1 MALGIVY
8 VIWGSTYL
16 GIAVMVQTLPPL
28 VAAGVRYS
36 LAGVILLAALVVWH
50 RLRGR
55 PFERP
60 SRAQW
65 GAAIVIGSLLLL
77 GGNGGV
83 VLGEQLIATGIAAL
97 VVATSPIWMALF
109 EAIVARERPSL
120 LTIAGLVA
128 GTTGVAILVV
138 PLEGSPPIDPLG
150 LALVAGAA
158 ISWSIGSVYSKRAP
172 RPASPFTGAGLQMLA
187 GGLVMLLVGIV
198 RGELAAVNP
207 AAFSTDSLLAL
218 LYLIV
223 FGSLVAFTAYIWL
236 LNHAAITRGVDD
248 GLREPHRR
256 GRPRGRDPE
265 RVHGTADLARGGGHH
280 RRGGGH
286 GHRPSAGRVRARA
299 IGGAGSQAGLIRPVS
314 AGAHGAPEPAGPIGE
329 PFGANRSSHLY
340 PINGGFRM
348 PKFPVSRRAT
358 IVMATAGL
366 LLLCRLD
373 GGCHR
378 SAEELHRPTVGCQRG
393 SQPAT
398 PTPAAWPSSSSAQTG

>member
-1 MALGIVY
+1 MVAPNPRHNAPMALTTGSPDRWKVALALGIVY

-120 LTIAGLVA
+120 LTVAGLVA

-158 ISWSIGSVYSKRAP
+158 ISWSIGAVYSKRAP

-187 GGLVMLLVGIV
+187 GGLVLLLVGIA
-198 RGELAAVNP
+198 RGELAAVDP
-207 AAFSTDSLLAL
+207 AAFSTESLMAL

-236 LNHAAITRGVDD
+236 LNHAAITVVSTTAYVNPIVAVALGVVILNESMAPRTWLAAVVII
-248 GLREPHRR
+248 GAVVAMVT
-256 GRPRGRDPE
+256 GRPR
-265 RVHGTADLARGGGHH
+265 T
-280 RRGGGH
+280 
-286 GHRPSAGRVRARA
+286 
-299 IGGAGSQAGLIRPVS
+299 VS
-314 AGAHGAPEPAGPIGE
+314 EPEPSVE
-329 PFGANRSSHLY
+329 PE
-340 PINGGFRM
+340 I
-348 PKFPVSRRAT
+348 K
-358 IVMATAGL
+358 
-366 LLLCRLD
+366 
-373 GGCHR
+373 
-378 SAEELHRPTVGCQRG
+378 
-393 SQPAT
+393 PA
-398 PTPAAWPSSSSAQTG
+398 